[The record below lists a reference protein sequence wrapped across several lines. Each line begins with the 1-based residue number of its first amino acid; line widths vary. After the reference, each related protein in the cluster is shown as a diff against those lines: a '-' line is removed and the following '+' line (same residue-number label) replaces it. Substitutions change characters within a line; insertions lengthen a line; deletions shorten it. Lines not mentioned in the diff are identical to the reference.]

1 MKKKRSLWS
10 LIVSACCTVCYAYR
24 PGHRSKAQVTRPR
37 RKRPGRIGN
46 LPEPWACLNF
56 VAHQLFNGDRFRCL
70 TIVENG
76 SFC

>member
-10 LIVSACCTVCYAYR
+10 RLLEAVPCLYYR

-37 RKRPGRIGN
+37 RKPRRGRIRA
-46 LPEPWACLNF
+46 WRLNF

>member
-10 LIVSACCTVCYAYR
+10 LIVWACCTA
-24 PGHRSKAQVTRPR
+24 SMLSAWASLKAQVTRPR
-37 RKRPGRIGN
+37 RKPASGPNRAWR
-46 LPEPWACLNF
+46 LNF